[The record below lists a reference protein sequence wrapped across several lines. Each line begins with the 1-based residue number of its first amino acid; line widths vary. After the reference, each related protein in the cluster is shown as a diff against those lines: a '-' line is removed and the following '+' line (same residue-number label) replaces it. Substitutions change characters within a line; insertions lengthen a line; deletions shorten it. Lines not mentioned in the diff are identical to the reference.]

1 MSCRLFA
8 AFAQFLS
15 SHHVTENESTA
26 ARDRSSFVWMSP
38 VTVRRAR
45 LGPSG
50 SGSGEGE
57 GDGEGSGDGEGLSGG
72 DGEVVEGLV
81 DPSAELG
88 DAALGSGDE
97 RPAHALITTS
107 RTTATRVAERLST
120 A

>member
-1 MSCRLFA
+1 
-8 AFAQFLS
+8 
-15 SHHVTENESTA
+15 
-26 ARDRSSFVWMSP
+26 MSP

-57 GDGEGSGDGEGLSGG
+57 GEGDLESSSDGEGLSGG

-81 DPSAELG
+81 DPSAELR
-88 DAALGSGDE
+88 DVVVASGDE
-97 RPAHALITTS
+97 PPPHALIATS
-107 RTTATRVAERLST
+107 MNTAARVAERLST